1 MFGLKARYPRWAN
14 FRVISRYN
22 SSHPGMWW
30 ITTIPGKG
38 PGPRGRAKYA
48 LIMSPLNPWTVVVS
62 ASIPSYMSVVY
73 RCIISVRDLW
83 GGLRNR
89 GTGWDYR
96 FKSRTLRLKL
106 PIGLTGNSRSRYR
119 STYGCDTRLY

>member
-1 MFGLKARYPRWAN
+1 
-14 FRVISRYN
+14 
-22 SSHPGMWW
+22 MWW
-30 ITTIPGKG
+30 ITTTPGKG

-83 GGLRNR
+83 GFKKSWDGL
-89 GTGWDYR
+89 
-96 FKSRTLRLKL
+96 
-106 PIGLTGNSRSRYR
+106 GLSLQEPYSSIDAAYR
-119 STYGCDTRLY
+119 SNRVQSISVEVDLWLWDASILVSL